1 MAQSLEGMG
10 DLQGAITQY
19 EALQGDEGDPA
30 YGIVMEKIERL
41 KARLRKP

>member
-10 DLQGAITQY
+10 DLQGAIAQY

-30 YGIVMEKIERL
+30 HVAEKIARL